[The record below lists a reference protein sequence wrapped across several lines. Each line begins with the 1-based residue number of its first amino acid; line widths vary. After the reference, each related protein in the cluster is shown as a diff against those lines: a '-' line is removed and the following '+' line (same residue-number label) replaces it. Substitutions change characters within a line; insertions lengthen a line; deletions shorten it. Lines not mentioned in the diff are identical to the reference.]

1 MTKEEKINWLQAADT
16 EELLKQYELR
26 SAEARD
32 VFAAAGRTGRKVEE
46 ILEDYKLIK
55 EEIIR
60 RMK

>member
-16 EELLKQYELR
+16 EELLNQYELR

-32 VFAAAGRTGRKVEE
+32 VFEAAGRTGRKVEE